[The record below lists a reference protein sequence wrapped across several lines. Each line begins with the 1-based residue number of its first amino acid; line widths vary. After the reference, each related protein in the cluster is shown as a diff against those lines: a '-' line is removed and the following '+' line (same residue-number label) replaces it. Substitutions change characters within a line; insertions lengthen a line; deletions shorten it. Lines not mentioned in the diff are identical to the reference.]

1 MNKYIRF
8 DWAMKRLLHNKANF
22 VVLEGFLSVLLEQ
35 DIKIHKF
42 LESEGNQDDAH
53 DKYNRVDIMCEDA
66 AGRRI
71 IIEVQNERA
80 YSYFQ
85 RMLYGTSKAITDYM
99 ELGDDYDKI
108 QKVFSINI
116 VYFDFGQG
124 SDYVYRGRTDFRGL
138 HDGEPLHLSEQ
149 QRKLFGADEP
159 ADLLP
164 EYYVLKVNN
173 FNKVAK
179 ESLDQWISFLKTGD
193 IPDTFNA
200 PGLPEA
206 RERLRIDSLPDNERR
221 QYVRE
226 MERRMVEND
235 VMKSK
240 IIDEREDATNIERQR
255 IIENM
260 RAKGKSEEE
269 IADLIG

>member
-8 DWAMKRLLHNKANF
+8 DWAMKRLLRNKANY

-42 LESEGNQDDAH
+42 LESESNQEEAH
-53 DKYNRVDIMCEDA
+53 DKYNRVDIMCVGAD
-66 AGRRI
+66 GRKI

-85 RMLYGTSKAITDYM
+85 RMLYGTSKAITEYM

-108 QKVFSINI
+108 QKVYSVNI
-116 VYFDFGQG
+116 VYFDLGQG
-124 SDYVYRGRTDFRGL
+124 TDYVYRGRTDFRGL
-138 HDGEPLHLSEQ
+138 HDGELLHLSDR
-149 QRKLFGADEP
+149 QRQLFRADEP

-164 EYYVLKVNN
+164 EYFVLKVNN

-179 ESLDQWISFLKTGD
+179 ESLDQWVSFLKTGD
-193 IPDTFNA
+193 IPDDFNA
-200 PGLPEA
+200 PGLAEA
-206 RERLRIDSLPDNERR
+206 RERLRIDNLSDDERR
-221 QYVRE
+221 QYVHE

-235 VMKSK
+235 VIKSR
-240 IIDEREDATNIERQR
+240 IIDERDDATCTERRR

-260 RAKGKSEEE
+260 RSNGLSEDQ
-269 IADLIG
+269 IKVLIG

>member
-1 MNKYIRF
+1 MIELRKTGDCI
-8 DWAMKRLLHNKANF
+8 DCPGMD
-22 VVLEGFLSVLLEQ
+22 LEVGILYFG
-35 DIKIHKF
+35 
-42 LESEGNQDDAH
+42 SE
-53 DKYNRVDIMCEDA
+53 KV
-66 AGRRI
+66 
-71 IIEVQNERA
+71 
-80 YSYFQ
+80 
-85 RMLYGTSKAITDYM
+85 
-99 ELGDDYDKI
+99 
-108 QKVFSINI
+108 QKVYSINI
-116 VYFDFGQG
+116 VYFDLGQG
-124 SDYVYRGRTDFRGL
+124 TDYVYRGRTDFHGL
-138 HDGEPLHLSEQ
+138 HGGELLKLSPK
-149 QRKLFGADEP
+149 QRELFGGKEKP
-159 ADLLP
+159 GDLMR
-164 EYYVLKVNN
+164 EYYLLKVNN